1 MAARPTAR
9 KSAVTLAG
17 AGFVVYLWV
26 VHSYRLPLGAAAILV
41 GLCGVVLQR
50 ERLRIP
56 APLIWFGLWVA
67 WAGIGYFTAL
77 HPEMTG
83 PKIWEYVKLW
93 LIFLLALNLC
103 HTKQQL
109 RLMIIAW
116 LGIFAIYPVRGILMN
131 FIAGIQIQGRYQWNF
146 IFSNPNDFATL
157 TLPLMA
163 LATATLQS
171 AKEKWVKYCAL
182 AGTVLLPLCIVITE
196 SRGGIL
202 ALGTFGTL
210 VLLQYRKRIGMLL
223 LILMVI
229 GGISQLA
236 PQSVWNRLSGL
247 KSVFNEE
254 TLDEADPYGSA
265 KQRYDIW
272 RVARAI
278 VKDHPVF
285 GIGAGAYPEVHL
297 EYALTG
303 KYPGYVVQRR
313 DPHSTYLHAAAENGI
328 PGLGLFLA
336 VIVSTFVAAIKGI
349 KRIKKTDPKTAQS
362 IQTLLFGVIAF
373 LQASIF
379 ASMEFLPHVYIF
391 IAIIL
396 TMVAVNLPAPGPEAA
411 IARNPRRRA

>member
-1 MAARPTAR
+1 
-9 KSAVTLAG
+9 
-17 AGFVVYLWV
+17 VVYLWV
-26 VHSYRLPLGAAAILV
+26 IHSYRLPIGAAAIVV

-56 APLIWFGLWVA
+56 APLVWCGLWVA
-67 WAGIGYFTAL
+67 WAGIGYFTAT

-116 LGIFAIYPVRGILMN
+116 LGIFAIYPVRGILFN
-131 FIAGIQIQGRYQWNF
+131 FASGIQIQGRYQWNF

-163 LATATLQS
+163 LSTATLQS

-182 AGTVLLPLCIVITE
+182 AGTILLPLCIVITE

-202 ALGTFGTL
+202 ALATFGTL
-210 VLLQYRKRIGMLL
+210 VLFQYRRRIGAVLM
-223 LILMVI
+223 ILMVI
-229 GGISQLA
+229 GLIAQLA
-236 PQSVWNRLSGL
+236 PQSVWNRVSGL

-278 VKDHPVF
+278 AKDHPVF

-303 KYPGYVVQRR
+303 RYPGFVVQRR
-313 DPHSTYLHAAAENGI
+313 DPHSTYLHAAAENGL
-328 PGLGLFLA
+328 PGLGLFLG
-336 VIVSTFVAAIKGI
+336 VIISTFVAGIHGI
-349 KRIKKTDPKTAQS
+349 KRIKKSDPKTAQS
-362 IQTLLFGVIAF
+362 IQTLLFGLIAF

-391 IAIIL
+391 IAIII
-396 TMVAVNLPAPGPEAA
+396 TMVAVNLPPPAEPGIAA
-411 IARNPRRRA
+411 NPRRRG